1 MPAERSYARLGSF
14 IVISLVVVLATA
26 ALFIQRM
33 RSREVIALV
42 TYTTENVSG
51 LDISSPVRFRGVP
64 VGRVTN
70 IRVDPRGTMVEVSFE
85 LFLDHLNTV
94 GLDVARIKRETDL
107 VGYVFPRTRAR
118 IMGNPVT
125 GEAYLLLDTPQNPPP
140 PMELAFKPSKP
151 YVPSMPSAF
160 STMQDRLP
168 ELLDRAEATLQ
179 LHKEIIDKLSAS
191 LDRNDKF
198 FTHVEGMVRQSDLP
212 ALSADSRKFFTTT
225 TAQMEKMRSD
235 LDGVIGREGTF
246 FKFSEEARAA
256 IRAADFPAMN
266 QSVREAAENS
276 RLASDDLRRSMPA
289 IRDSLE
295 QMRELS
301 RMLEAQPE
309 SMVYGP
315 RPAKDKP

>member
-1 MPAERSYARLGSF
+1 MAAEKSYARLGSF

-26 ALFIQRM
+26 VLFIQRM

-107 VGYVFPRTRAR
+107 VGYVFPQTRAR

-125 GEAYLLLDTPQNPPP
+125 GEAYLLLDTPQNPSP

-151 YVPSMPSAF
+151 YVPSMPSSF
-160 STMQDRLP
+160 SPIQDRLP

-198 FTHVEGMVRQSDLP
+198 FTHVEGMVRQTDLP

-295 QMRELS
+295 QLRELS

-309 SMVYGP
+309 SMVYGQ
-315 RPAKDKP
+315 R

>member
-1 MPAERSYARLGSF
+1 
-14 IVISLVVVLATA
+14 
-26 ALFIQRM
+26 M

-125 GEAYLLLDTPQNPPP
+125 GEAYLLLDTPQNPSP

-151 YVPSMPSAF
+151 YVPSMPSSF
-160 STMQDRLP
+160 STIQDRLP

-198 FTHVEGMVRQSDLP
+198 FTHVEGMVRQTDLP

>member
-1 MPAERSYARLGSF
+1 MPAEKSYARLGSF
-14 IVISLVVVLATA
+14 IVISLVVLLATA
-26 ALFIQRM
+26 VLFIQRM

-64 VGRVTN
+64 VGRITN

-94 GLDVARIKRETDL
+94 GLDVPRIKRETDL

-151 YVPSMPSAF
+151 YVPSMPSSF

-198 FTHVEGMVRQSDLP
+198 FTHIEGMVRQSDLP

-266 QSVREAAENS
+266 QSVRDAAENS

>member
-1 MPAERSYARLGSF
+1 
-14 IVISLVVVLATA
+14 
-26 ALFIQRM
+26 
-33 RSREVIALV
+33 
-42 TYTTENVSG
+42 
-51 LDISSPVRFRGVP
+51 
-64 VGRVTN
+64 
-70 IRVDPRGTMVEVSFE
+70 
-85 LFLDHLNTV
+85 
-94 GLDVARIKRETDL
+94 
-107 VGYVFPRTRAR
+107 
-118 IMGNPVT
+118 
-125 GEAYLLLDTPQNPPP
+125 
-140 PMELAFKPSKP
+140 
-151 YVPSMPSAF
+151 
-160 STMQDRLP
+160 
-168 ELLDRAEATLQ
+168 
-179 LHKEIIDKLSAS
+179 
-191 LDRNDKF
+191 
-198 FTHVEGMVRQSDLP
+198 
-212 ALSADSRKFFTTT
+212 
-225 TAQMEKMRSD
+225 MEKMRSD

>member
-1 MPAERSYARLGSF
+1 MAAEKSYVRLGSF
-14 IVISLVVVLATA
+14 IVVSLVVVLATA
-26 ALFIQRM
+26 VLFIQRM

-118 IMGNPVT
+118 IMGNPVS